1 MKLIPDWRKIAL
13 QSYSMWSIY
22 LGLLCLVLPNMLWG
36 FFEIES
42 DPYMQGWAA
51 LILFVGGAVGRLVDQ
66 ALSGRWGRWLFLGTL
81 TVGALLVALSL
92 GGAVV
97 EDITLP
103 DTEEVGAIDRQAMLI
118 PAMGNRVAVSPAP
131 PIANMPVKDAAFLE
145 VAVPFV
151 GKWEG
156 LRLMAYRDIVGV
168 WTVCYG
174 ETKGVRPGDIYTKAQ
189 CDTMLARELI
199 AYRRGWHGYL
209 SEETR
214 TTRLPVYRDVAY
226 TSLAYNVGI
235 AGAGKST
242 ATRRLNS
249 GDIKGGCEALT
260 WWNKS
265 GGRVVRGLVNRRAEE
280 LALCLMGLA

>member
-36 FFEIES
+36 VFTIES
-42 DPYMQGWAA
+42 DPYLQGWAA

-66 ALSGRWGRWLFLGTL
+66 ARSGRWGRWLFLGTL
-81 TVGALLVALSL
+81 TVGALLVAMSL

-103 DTEEVGAIDRQAMLI
+103 DAERVGATDRQAILI
-118 PAMGNRVAVSPAP
+118 PAMGDRVTVTPASA
-131 PIANMPVKDAAFLE
+131 IADMPVDDAAFLV

-156 LRLMAYRDIVGV
+156 LRLTAYRDIVGV
-168 WTVCYG
+168 LTVCYG
-174 ETKGVRPGDIYTKAQ
+174 ETKGVRPGDVYSKAQ
-189 CDTMLARELI
+189 CDAMLAHELI

-209 SEETR
+209 SDETR
-214 TTRLPVYRDVAY
+214 TTRLPVHRDVAY
-226 TSLAYNVGI
+226 TSLAYNVGV
-235 AGAGKST
+235 AAAGKST
-242 ATRRLNS
+242 ATRRLNA
-249 GDIKGGCEALT
+249 GDIEGGCEAIG
-260 WWNKS
+260 WWNKA
-265 GGRVVRGLVNRRAEE
+265 GGRVVRGLVNRRAEDV
-280 LALCLMGLA
+280 ALCLMGLV